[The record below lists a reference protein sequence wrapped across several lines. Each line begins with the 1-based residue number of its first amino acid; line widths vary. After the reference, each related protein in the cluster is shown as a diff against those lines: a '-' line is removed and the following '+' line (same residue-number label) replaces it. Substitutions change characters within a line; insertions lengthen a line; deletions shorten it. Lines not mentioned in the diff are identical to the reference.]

1 MTTFP
6 GFTLPHELRLIREQV
21 RRFIREEIIPLEQRL
36 DPDAPGIPDEDF
48 KRLSEKTKAA
58 GLWALAAPEQYGGGG
73 MDTFSMSV
81 ILEEMAQ
88 HRMGLYN
95 VGCGVFGR
103 YPPPAIWAGSKAQ
116 IEKYAAPAIREGW
129 RTFFAITEPSGGSD
143 PAGAIQTRAEK
154 RGDKWV
160 LNGRKVF
167 ISNAHNAKWGIVCAR
182 SKKEKGRGG
191 IPCFIVE
198 RSTRSIT
205 RQDIRNSSTA
215 ARPNDDRYDDG
226 VPPGDALIA

>member
-6 GFTLPHELRLIREQV
+6 GFTLPDELRLIREQV

-95 VGCGVFGR
+95 GGCGGVCR
-103 YPPPAIWAGSKAQ
+103 RSPPPLLSRRK
-116 IEKYAAPAIREGW
+116 
-129 RTFFAITEPSGGSD
+129 
-143 PAGAIQTRAEK
+143 GAI
-154 RGDKWV
+154 
-160 LNGRKVF
+160 
-167 ISNAHNAKWGIVCAR
+167 
-182 SKKEKGRGG
+182 
-191 IPCFIVE
+191 
-198 RSTRSIT
+198 
-205 RQDIRNSSTA
+205 
-215 ARPNDDRYDDG
+215 
-226 VPPGDALIA
+226 